1 MTLSLQTPTVPDWLS
16 GAQPLPNAA
25 AGLRRAAG
33 WLAGL
38 VATLFALILVVPVGS
53 AVIAPGMV
61 RPAESVQR
69 VAHPVGGVIRAILV
83 KNGDRVQ
90 AGQPMIALEDRVT
103 GAEAASAGLSVEQ
116 LLAQHA
122 RLEAERIGSGAI
134 TFPAELIEA
143 GTAGARKAMDDEA
156 QLFRLRRNA
165 RAQERSQISARA
177 EQYRQAIHG
186 LNEQM
191 EAVRQ
196 QRTLIEPERRSVRE
210 LWDKRLVTIGRLN
223 QLERTAVDL
232 DGSLGSLR
240 AQVAQVRARIAET
253 GEQAS
258 QIEQQHRAE
267 AASQLVEVNA
277 QLNMQRARAFGA
289 GDAKDRSVI
298 RAPSSGVVE
307 QLAYASVGE
316 VVRPIE
322 PVAEIIPDSSD
333 PVIEMAVPPSDVDRL
348 ARGQTAQVRFSAFDR
363 AATPE
368 IAGTVVYIAANLTLN
383 AQSGARFYLARIA
396 LDRAAV
402 RRARLPLR
410 SGMPAEVHIAT
421 GARSLFSYLTKPLR
435 DQFARAF
442 RD

>member
-1 MTLSLQTPTVPDWLS
+1 
-16 GAQPLPNAA
+16 
-25 AGLRRAAG
+25 
-33 WLAGL
+33 
-38 VATLFALILVVPVGS
+38 
-53 AVIAPGMV
+53 
-61 RPAESVQR
+61 
-69 VAHPVGGVIRAILV
+69 
-83 KNGDRVQ
+83 
-90 AGQPMIALEDRVT
+90 
-103 GAEAASAGLSVEQ
+103 
-116 LLAQHA
+116 
-122 RLEAERIGSGAI
+122 
-134 TFPAELIEA
+134 
-143 GTAGARKAMDDEA
+143 
-156 QLFRLRRNA
+156 
-165 RAQERSQISARA
+165 
-177 EQYRQAIHG
+177 
-186 LNEQM
+186 
-191 EAVRQ
+191 
-196 QRTLIEPERRSVRE
+196 VRE